1 MKPAIRIALLYAV
14 LSGLYIVGS
23 DWAAYELSLHD
34 PQILTEWQS
43 FKGIMFVMVSA
54 LIIFLLVYYFER
66 GRAKAQAQTEIALD
80 SFQQLFDRNPLPAWV
95 YDTATLRCVAANDAV
110 TSEYGYSR
118 EEFLRL
124 TIPSLHPP
132 EDIEK
137 ILAFISRVR
146 GRPRMSQWR
155 HVRKDGTIMDV
166 EITSHP
172 IQFAGHDARLIVA
185 QNINARKIAERA
197 LAEALQAKAEAQK
210 VKARFLSSISH
221 EMRTPLHTISGYFD
235 LLVDEQAAAQRQEY
249 GQIVQQ
255 SASELLALIER
266 MIHAADLQT
275 HPPAGEPR
283 PIEVAPFFRGLV
295 DEFIPHARR
304 CGIRVSLSLSAPLPI
319 VAVVDGPRL
328 EETLKILLENAVKF
342 SPDGTVRVEV
352 SMSASSDRSNREMAI
367 AVCDEGVGIPV
378 ERQAEIFE
386 MFTQAD
392 ERMSRKYGGA
402 GLGLFVARQLCELMG
417 ATLCLSSTEGEGSCF
432 TVLLTGRME
441 NAEKF
446 VATQHAEVARGGV

>member
-14 LSGLYIVGS
+14 LSGLYILSS
-23 DWAAYELSLHD
+23 DWAAFELSRHD
-34 PQILTEWQS
+34 PQILTEWQN
-43 FKGIMFVMVSA
+43 FKGIMFVLVSA
-54 LIIFLLVYYFER
+54 LIIFLLVYYFEW
-66 GRAKAQAQTEIALD
+66 GRAKAREQTEIALD

-95 YDTATLRCVAANDAV
+95 YDTATLRCLAANAAV
-110 TSEYGYSR
+110 TNEYGYTR

-124 TIPSLHPP
+124 NITTLHPP

-137 ILAFISRVR
+137 ILAFISRIK
-146 GRPRMSQWR
+146 GHPRMSQWR
-155 HVRKDGTIMDV
+155 HVRKDGSVIDV

-172 IQFAGHDARLIVA
+172 IHFAGHDARLIVA

-197 LAEALQAKAEAQK
+197 LAEALLAKAEAQK

-235 LLVDEQAAAQRQEY
+235 LLVEEQTPDQRKEY
-249 GQIVQQ
+249 ADIIQQ
-255 SASELLALIER
+255 SASELLTLIER

-275 HPPAGEPR
+275 QTPSGEPR
-283 PIEVAPFFRGLV
+283 PVEVEPFFRGLV
-295 DEFIPHARR
+295 DDFSPNAQRN
-304 CGIRVSLSLSAPLPI
+304 GIKLDLSLSPPLPAI
-319 VAVVDGPRL
+319 AVLDGPRL
-328 EETLKILLENAVKF
+328 EETLHILLENAVKF
-342 SPDGTVRVEV
+342 SPDGTVTLQV
-352 SMSASSDRSNREMAI
+352 SMSTTDHQNSEMAI

-378 ERQAEIFE
+378 EKQAEIFE

-392 ERMSRKYGGA
+392 DRMSRKYGGA

-432 TVLLTGRME
+432 TILLPGRME
-441 NAEKF
+441 NAERF
-446 VATQHAEVARGGV
+446 IAVHGS